1 MNSSFPL
8 SNNKYLFFDIFYK
21 NGQIFMIMPIYEHVI
36 NADEI
41 IVKIKDNRIQITE
54 QHIKDSYE
62 PTCIYVYD
70 AREHEGDTAEV
81 FVQYGDLTHSY
92 TLQNINETQKNL
104 ALTTLFK
111 DDYATF
117 PLFHDYYTKQ
127 GVSHFYMYYNGKIT
141 DSVGKTLDLPNVT
154 LIEWDF
160 PYWNAAPYKYKH
172 HAQMG
177 QISDALYKYDTEYM
191 IFCDLDEYM
200 YIPNTTLKQHI
211 KEHNDV
217 DVFGFHTIWANTL
230 DNEYPMN
237 NKFPSTI
244 IVGDM
249 LPYNLRSKNIY
260 KTSSVDMIG
269 IHNCKN
275 FKKHNIQCMLN
286 LPMFHFYNWSEKTR
300 VEKCSKI
307 IRIQL

>member
-1 MNSSFPL
+1 MNSFPL
-8 SNNKYLFFDIFYK
+8 SSNKKYLFFDIFYRDDK
-21 NGQIFMIMPIYEHVI
+21 IFMIMPIYENLI
-36 NADEI
+36 NPDKI
-41 IVKIKDNRIQITE
+41 TVKIQENRIQITE
-54 QHIKDSYE
+54 KHVKDSYE

-70 AREHEGDTAEV
+70 IREHGCDTAEV
-81 FVQYGDLTHSY
+81 FVQYGEFTNSY
-92 TLQNINETQKNL
+92 TLQNINENKKDL

-141 DSVGKTLDLPNVT
+141 DSVSKTLNLPNVT

-160 PYWNAAPYKYKH
+160 PYWNDPPYKYKH

-200 YIPNTTLKQHI
+200 YIENTTLKQHVTNNSHI
-211 KEHNDV
+211 

-230 DNEYPMN
+230 DNQYPTD

-244 IVGDM
+244 IVGNKH
-249 LPYNLRSKNIY
+249 PYNLRSKNIY
-260 KTSSVDMIG
+260 KTSSVDMVG
-269 IHNCKN
+269 IHDCKN
-275 FKKHNIQCMLN
+275 FKKDNIQFILDLTMY
-286 LPMFHFYNWSEKTR
+286 HFYNWINKTRSEK
-300 VEKCSKI
+300 CNKI
-307 IRIQL
+307 ITITL